1 MFTCA
6 LDHTPP
12 MSFAILSMIQVA
24 AGANE
29 KKSSS
34 QKNPFSSFWS
44 LVGRARKSPPR
55 STMTA
60 LVVWALAHLVHLVY
74 LPSRIKL
81 IIWARARVPIQ

>member
-24 AGANE
+24 AGANA

-34 QKNPFSSFWS
+34 QKNSFSPSWSF
-44 LVGRARKSPPR
+44 VGKERISSPR

-60 LVVWALAHLVHLVY
+60 LVVWTLAHLVLLVY
-74 LPSRIKL
+74 LPASIKL
-81 IIWARARVPIQ
+81 IICWRASVPIQ

>member
-24 AGANE
+24 AGANA

-34 QKNPFSSFWS
+34 QKPSSPSWS

-60 LVVWALAHLVHLVY
+60 LVVWTLAHLVHLVY

-81 IIWARARVPIQ
+81 IICRRARVPIQ